1 MYTITRPCEV
11 CGKEVRSLVDDI
23 DNTGGF
29 ILKVKAHTQ
38 EYLVGQNESD
48 DYIKIFACDVC
59 TNKINKEF
67 NVLEY
72 VLEEYLNII
81 ENAIMW
87 KYNIQKSDAH
97 DIMSRNKS
105 YKEISEQINIYS
117 KVKPNE
123 K

>member
-105 YKEISEQINIYS
+105 YKKILEQINEFFKAKS
-117 KVKPNE
+117 NG
-123 K
+123 

>member
-1 MYTITRPCEV
+1 MYTITRPCEI
-11 CGKEVRSLVDDI
+11 CGKDVRFLVDDI
-23 DNTGGF
+23 DSTGGF
-29 ILKVKAHTQ
+29 LLKVKAHTQ

-59 TNKINKEF
+59 TNKTNKEF
-67 NVLEY
+67 NVLEH

-87 KYNIQKSDAH
+87 KYNIKKSDAH

-105 YKEISEQINIYS
+105 YKKILEQINEFFKAKS
-117 KVKPNE
+117 NG
-123 K
+123 

>member
-1 MYTITRPCEV
+1 MYTITRPCEI
-11 CGKEVRSLVDDI
+11 CGKDVRFLVDDI
-23 DNTGGF
+23 DSTGGF
-29 ILKVKAHTQ
+29 LLKVKAHTQ

-59 TNKINKEF
+59 TNKTNKEF
-67 NVLEY
+67 NVLEH

-87 KYNIQKSDAH
+87 KYNIIKSDAH

-105 YKEISEQINIYS
+105 YKKILEQINEFFKAKS
-117 KVKPNE
+117 NG
-123 K
+123 

>member
-1 MYTITRPCEV
+1 MYTITRPCEI
-11 CGKEVRSLVDDI
+11 CGKDVRFLVDDI

-29 ILKVKAHTQ
+29 LLKVKAHTQ

-59 TNKINKEF
+59 TNKTNKEF
-67 NVLEY
+67 NVLEH
-72 VLEEYLNII
+72 VLEEYLNVI

-87 KYNIQKSDAH
+87 KYNIEKSDAH

-105 YKEISEQINIYS
+105 YKKILEQINEFFKAKS
-117 KVKPNE
+117 NG
-123 K
+123 